1 MSLIIAPFRLSTA
14 ETRAYHDIKNHDSVE
29 ALKYF
34 LSHAG
39 PKIGPYVWY
48 LIGPI
53 IGPNC
58 ISWVLQTGNHSPLLR
73 TKPGSRCI
81 ASFMKPDAFRILWR
95 HLTNNNKPKMNSVKY
110 DIGKLVGTQCRRET
124 ENARRQIIKTILGV

>member
-14 ETRAYHDIKNHDSVE
+14 ETRAYHDIKNYDSVE

-34 LSHAG
+34 LGHAG
-39 PKIGPYVWY
+39 PKIGSYIWY

-58 ISWVLQTGNHSPLLR
+58 ISWVLRTGNHSPLLR

-81 ASFMKPDAFRILWR
+81 ASFMKPDAFRILWG
-95 HLTNNNKPKMNSVKY
+95 HLQGESKNNVLE
-110 DIGKLVGTQCRRET
+110 DIDKLVKVPCRHEP
-124 ENARRQIIKTILGV
+124 EKQRRLAIRDLVSN